1 MLQTPQNITDSS
13 HALFDSLADALMEQG
28 WFVLPGF
35 LSPSLVNAI
44 NEDIHYYQ
52 QNGSFI
58 RAGIGRG
65 DDFQIDLTVRRDKTL
80 WLTRESV
87 AQGQFLTLME
97 SLRLAMNQRLF
108 LGLFEY
114 ESHFSLYDPGAF
126 YATHKDSFRGASNRI
141 LSTVAYLN
149 SGWAFDNGGL
159 LRIFDEHNDTL
170 LAEILPEAGTLVVFL
185 SEVIPH
191 EVTRT
196 ERVRRSIAGWFR
208 CNNNLDGVIDPGR

>member
-1 MLQTPQNITDSS
+1 MLQLPQNITDSS
-13 HALFDSLADALMEQG
+13 HALFDSLADALVEQG

-35 LSPSLVNAI
+35 LSSSLVNDL
-44 NEDIHYYQ
+44 NEDIQYYQ

-58 RAGIGRG
+58 RAGVGRG
-65 DDFQIDLTVRRDKTL
+65 DDFHIDLTVRRDKTL
-80 WLTRESV
+80 WLRHETP
-87 AQGQFLTLME
+87 AQVQFLALME

-114 ESHFSLYDPGAF
+114 ESHFALYEPGAF
-126 YATHKDSFRGASNRI
+126 YATHKDSFLGASNRI

-149 SGWAFDNGGL
+149 PAWSFEYGGL

-170 LAEILPEAGTLVVFL
+170 LADVLPEAGTLVVFL

-208 CNNNLDGVIDPGR
+208 CNNNLDGVIDPVR